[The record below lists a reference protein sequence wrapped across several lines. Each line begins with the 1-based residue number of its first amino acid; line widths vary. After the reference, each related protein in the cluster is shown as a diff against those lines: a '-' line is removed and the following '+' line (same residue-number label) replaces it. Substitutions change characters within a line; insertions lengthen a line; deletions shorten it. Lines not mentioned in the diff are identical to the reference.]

1 MAMRLMIM
9 PSARTKFLKHENMK
23 LILKLLIVLAAFM
36 VVGNYF
42 VYSFMHAVKLIL
54 MIYLSVIVTRE
65 VEILFY
71 SFDKEIDRGQAKELI
86 EKSYYIHTALIY
98 ALIVP
103 VGTPLWLVVIGA
115 VMATFLGKLM
125 FGGYHHMVFHS
136 SLVGYLFVTLG
147 WTGLAVDHVFINSFF
162 NNVLKFLFDNDFFNV
177 TLGVNGLFEQGLIE
191 NIYMYALGGLILLMF
206 VFLVVKKALNYI
218 APVSFLGTFLV
229 LSFIV
234 GTVNGFGD
242 LFAVEQLFTGVLLL
256 VVVFVVSNP
265 ITTPI
270 PTVGKVIYGILAA
283 VLTVFIRLGGTY
295 TEGVVFGVLF
305 MSMLTP
311 MLNVELGKKKKLPK
325 KDPVPQK
332 KVVE

>member
-1 MAMRLMIM
+1 MAMKLMIM
-9 PSARTKFLKHENMK
+9 PSARTKFLKHENMQ
-23 LILKLLIVLAAFM
+23 LILKLLIVLAVFM
-36 VVGNYF
+36 VIGNYF

-54 MIYLSVIVTRE
+54 MIYLSVLVTRE

-71 SFDKEIDRGQAKELI
+71 TFDKDIDRGQAKELI

-162 NNVLKFLFDNDFFNV
+162 NNILKFLFDNDFFNV
-177 TLGVNGLFEQGLIE
+177 TIGVNQLFTQTSIE
-191 NIYMYALGGLILLMF
+191 SIYMYSLGGLILLMF
-206 VFLVVKKALNYI
+206 AYLIYKKAINYI
-218 APVSFLGTFLV
+218 APISFLGMFLV
-229 LSFIV
+229 LSFVV
-234 GTVNGFGD
+234 GIWNGFES
-242 LFAVEQLFTGVLLL
+242 LFAVEQLFTGILLL

-270 PTVGKVIYGILAA
+270 PTAGKVIYGLLAA

-295 TEGVVFGVLF
+295 SEGVVFGVLF

-311 MLNVELGKKKKLPK
+311 MLNVELGKKKVPK
-325 KDPVPQK
+325 KDPTPVK
-332 KVVE
+332 AVE

>member
-1 MAMRLMIM
+1 MAMKLMIM
-9 PSARTKFLKHENMK
+9 PSARTKFLKHENMQ
-23 LILKLLIVLAAFM
+23 LILKLLIVLAVFM
-36 VVGNYF
+36 VIGNYF

-54 MIYLSVIVTRE
+54 MIYLSVLVTRE

-71 SFDKEIDRGQAKELI
+71 TFDKDIDRGQAKELI

-162 NNVLKFLFDNDFFNV
+162 NNILKFLFDNDFFNV
-177 TLGVNGLFEQGLIE
+177 TIGVNQLFTQTSIE
-191 NIYMYALGGLILLMF
+191 SIYMYSLGGLILLMF
-206 VFLVVKKALNYI
+206 AYLIYNKAINYI
-218 APVSFLGTFLV
+218 APISFLGMFLV
-229 LSFIV
+229 LSFVV
-234 GTVNGFGD
+234 GIWNGFES
-242 LFAVEQLFTGVLLL
+242 LFAVEQLFTGILLL

-270 PTVGKVIYGILAA
+270 PTAGKVIYGLLAA

-295 TEGVVFGVLF
+295 SEGVVFGVLF

-311 MLNVELGKKKKLPK
+311 MLNVELGKKKVPK
-325 KDPVPQK
+325 KDPTPVK
-332 KVVE
+332 AVE